1 MSTEPTINAAIV
13 SLIQG
18 LYSTLGF
25 STANGNVKSYL
36 LEFEHPELMAEF
48 VMAAVTGEKDP
59 RPRVWAVQVATIEE
73 PWISMKNEVQ
83 RIYKLTIEGHYGIGA
98 SGAGVTALINGAR
111 AIRAAIKAITSDL
124 NGLVDTAQG
133 VQLSEPRLID
143 LENDDIPEAIVS
155 LRMDYILEKINPTF

>member
-36 LEFEHPELMAEF
+36 IEFEHPELMAEF
-48 VMAAVTGEKDP
+48 VMASVSSVPA
-59 RPRVWAVQVATIEE
+59 PRVWAVQVVTIEE

-83 RIYKLTIEGHYGIGA
+83 RIYKLTIEGHYGIGT
-98 SGAGVTALINGAR
+98 SGSGVTALINGAR

-124 NGLVDTAQG
+124 NGLVDTARG
-133 VQLSEPRLID
+133 VELTEPRLVD

>member
-36 LEFEHPELMAEF
+36 IEFEHPELMAEF
-48 VMAAVTGEKDP
+48 VMASVSSVPA
-59 RPRVWAVQVATIEE
+59 PRVWAVQVATIEE

-83 RIYKLTIEGHYGIGA
+83 RIYKLTIEGHYGIGT
-98 SGAGVTALINGAR
+98 SGSGVTALINGAR
-111 AIRAAIKAITSDL
+111 AIRSAIKAITSDL

-133 VQLSEPRLID
+133 VQLTEPKLVD
-143 LENDDIPEAIVS
+143 LDNDDIPEAIVS